1 MCKRRSY
8 FGGRVNGWRLGTGAP
23 HRYDI
28 NSAFPARRRF
38 WPTFAVYV
46 VAVLV
51 FGTVFGLLVSECIP
65 PALPPLLDEEFR

>member
-8 FGGRVNGWRLGTGAP
+8 FGGRVQTFHPTSNKAY
-23 HRYDI
+23 RYDI

-65 PALPPLLDEEFR
+65 PALPPLLDESFQ

>member
-8 FGGRVNGWRLGTGAP
+8 FGGRVVTFRDKGAEP
-23 HRYDI
+23 RRYDI

-38 WPTFAVYV
+38 WPAFAVYV

-65 PALPPLLDEEFR
+65 PADPPLLEESF